1 MSIQTIIKEISVVDH
16 FMDFS
21 VEVLCDHYRQGLR
34 APRIEVVFD
43 NGTDDRRMVLHANT
57 FGPIEGEEGAVCYA
71 TTLFNMDC
79 VFWDCSWKDCQ
90 ISLDIEYDGIIYTQ
104 VPLLSEASKAGR
116 KNVVTIKENQILL
129 HFEEGVDS
137 VEKTELSPI
146 AAIAAILL
154 HVGTAL
160 IGILL
165 LPWFCLDVLG
175 MLLLGT
181 EYVEGD
187 VKGSFLKRYIFYVS
201 WRFFS
206 FGRNKNGV
214 AGMKINIL
222 QLTYQLISSFTF
234 KKKGILFL
242 SSRRADLTGNFEYVY
257 DYLKDD
263 PATKIRFWLHP
274 EEIRH
279 TSFISVIDLA
289 IKAARS
295 KVILID
301 DYILFLEYMGI
312 SRKTKV
318 LQLWHACGAFKT
330 FGFTRFGKKGGP
342 LQESKNHRNYSY
354 TFVSGADIAKY
365 YAEGFGI
372 SEKKVLPFGVPR
384 TDMFFDEDIKKKKQE
399 EFYTANPGLKD
410 KKVILFAPTFRGN
423 GKQTAYYDKSRFEP
437 DKMMD
442 HLPDDYVLIIKHHP
456 FVRLKYKIPERH
468 KNRILDFS
476 GKSEINDLLFVTDL
490 LITDYS
496 SVVYEASLLN
506 IPMLFYA
513 YDLENYV
520 ATRDFYA
527 GYEHFVPGKI
537 VRTQE
542 ELEKAILD
550 NDFDVELV
558 EAFCHKNFDF
568 RDGKASQRIADFIKG
583 ELDQSN
589 NT

>member
-1 MSIQTIIKEISVVDH
+1 MSIQTIIKEISVADH

-21 VEVLCDHYRQGLR
+21 VEVRCDHYRQGIR
-34 APRIEVVFD
+34 APRIMVVFD
-43 NGTDDRRMVLHANT
+43 NGTDDRRMVVHANT
-57 FGPIEGEEGAVCYA
+57 FGPLEGEEGAICYA
-71 TTLFNMDC
+71 TTTFNMDY
-79 VFWDCSWKDCQ
+79 VFWDCRWTDCR
-90 ISLDIEYDGIIYTQ
+90 IRLDIEYDGIDYTR
-104 VPLLSEASKAGR
+104 VPLLFEAGKAGR
-116 KNVVTIKENQILL
+116 KNVVTMEDDQILL
-129 HFEEGVDS
+129 HFDEGVDS
-137 VEKTELSPI
+137 VERTPLSPL
-146 AAIAAILL
+146 AAICALLL
-154 HVGTAL
+154 HLGNAL

-201 WRFFS
+201 WRYFS

-214 AGMKINIL
+214 AGMKINLL
-222 QLTYQLISSFTF
+222 QLTYQLVSSFTL
-234 KKKGILFL
+234 KKNGILFL
-242 SSRRADLTGNFEYVY
+242 SSRREDLTGNFEYVY
-257 DYLKDD
+257 DYLKGD
-263 PATKIRFWLHP
+263 PAIKIRFWLHP

-279 TSFISVIDLA
+279 TSFGAVIDLA
-289 IKAARS
+289 VKAARA

-312 SRKTKV
+312 SRKTKII
-318 LQLWHACGAFKT
+318 QLWHACGAFKT

-354 TFVSGADIAKY
+354 TFVSGTDIAKY
-365 YAEGFGI
+365 YAEGFGL

-384 TDMFFDEDIKKKKQE
+384 TDMFFDEDIRRTKRDE
-399 EFYTANPGLKD
+399 IYSANPVLKD

-423 GKQTAYYDKSRFEP
+423 GKQTAYYEKGRFEP
-437 DKMMD
+437 EKMME

-456 FVRLKYKIPERH
+456 FVHLKYKISE
-468 KNRILDFS
+468 KGQARILDFS
-476 GKSEINDLLFVTDL
+476 GKSEINDLLFITDL

-520 ATRDFYA
+520 ATRDFYS
-527 GYEHFVPGKI
+527 GYEHFVPGRI

-542 ELEKAILD
+542 ELETAILE
-550 NDFDVELV
+550 NDFKAELV
-558 EAFCHKNFDF
+558 EAFCKKNFDF
-568 RDGKASQRIADFIKG
+568 RDGKASKRIADFIKK
-583 ELDQSN
+583 LL
-589 NT
+589 